1 MMIRVPLR
9 LLLSF
14 LSLLSWTAFAADF
27 SLQPRLC
34 LHYPNQACVLKLQ
47 VSWTQEQ
54 VACLHQK
61 DNPTALVCGTS
72 INQQLQLEL
81 TQHGSFELRNQSTG
95 EVLNSRQVK
104 VLQVDLNAGDQLLKR
119 TRSSWG
125 TP

>member
-1 MMIRVPLR
+1 MTFRFLAL
-9 LLLSF
+9 LLLS
-14 LSLLSWTAFAADF
+14 SPVVAADF

-34 LHYPNQACVLKLQ
+34 LHYPNQACVLKLK
-47 VSWTQEQ
+47 VSWTQDQ
-54 VACLHQK
+54 VACLYLK
-61 DNPTALVCGTS
+61 DKPTALLCGNS

-81 TQHGSFELRNQSTG
+81 SQHSSFELRNQSTG
-95 EVLNSRQVK
+95 EVLSSRQVK